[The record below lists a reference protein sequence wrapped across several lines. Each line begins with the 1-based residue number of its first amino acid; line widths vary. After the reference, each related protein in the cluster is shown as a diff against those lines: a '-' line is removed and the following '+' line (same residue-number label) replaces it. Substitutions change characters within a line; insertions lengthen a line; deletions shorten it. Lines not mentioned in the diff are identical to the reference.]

1 MKNSLT
7 MLAVIATFLL
17 TCLLWASF
25 GAIISDYSVKTLMS
39 DSGIIMC
46 MFVFGWIPSVI
57 VGYDLSEKWGL

>member
-17 TCLLWASF
+17 TWLLLASF

-46 MFVFGWIPSVI
+46 MFAFGWIPSVI
-57 VGYDLSEKWGL
+57 VGHDLSEKWGL